1 MSVNDESR
9 LTGHK
14 LRTSTSLPTGRRL
27 WMVLFTGLPF
37 AVFKFGAGL
46 AAAQDIHPVVGGAV
60 MVWGALDA
68 LLNVAVLFAPVPV
81 SFCALS
87 NVGRLL
93 DRRWP
98 RPGHEDLLLAIDT
111 LATFLIA
118 ATMIW
123 FGRMATLPSPW
134 PRLWAVCVIANTV
147 GVGLERVWYARAPRQ
162 T

>member
-1 MSVNDESR
+1 MSVKNESL
-9 LTGHK
+9 LTGHT
-14 LRTSTSLPTGRRL
+14 LRTSTSLPMGRRL

-37 AVFKFGAGL
+37 AVFKFGAGV
-46 AAAQDIHPVVGGAV
+46 AAYQDIHPAIGVLVMLWGG
-60 MVWGALDA
+60 LDA

-87 NVGRLL
+87 NIGRLL

-98 RPGHEDLLLAIDT
+98 RPGHEDMALAVDT
-111 LATFLIA
+111 LATFLIV

-123 FGRMATLPSPW
+123 FGRMATLPPPF

-147 GVGLERVWYARAPRQ
+147 AVGLERVWYARIPRS